1 VVIREDIMSRVGKNP
16 VPIPSGVKF
25 ERADGVITVE
35 GPKGRLTQQ
44 IEDIITTEVEDNQ
57 VIFKRPSDSKQHRAK
72 HGLYRSL
79 VANMI
84 TGVTEGFTRVLEIEG
99 VGYRAE
105 KTGKA
110 ATFSLGFSH
119 PVVVFP
125 PDGVEIKVENP
136 NRVSVAGIDKQLVGQ
151 VAAKIR
157 SLRPP
162 EPYKGKGVRYEGEY
176 IRRKAGKTAGA

>member
-1 VVIREDIMSRVGKNP
+1 MSRVGKNP

-25 ERADGVITVE
+25 ERTNGIVIVE
-35 GPKGRLTQQ
+35 GPRGKLMQK
-44 IEDIITTEVEDNQ
+44 IEAVISTEVTENQ
-57 VIFKRPSDSKQHRAK
+57 IVLKRPSDSKQHCAK
-72 HGLYRSL
+72 HGLYRAL
-79 VANMI
+79 IANMVK
-84 TGVTEGFTRVLEIEG
+84 GVTEGFTRNLEIEG
-99 VGYRAE
+99 VGYRVE

-119 PVVVFP
+119 SIVFFP
-125 PDGVEIKVENP
+125 PDGIEINVEKGNKV
-136 NRVSVAGIDKQLVGQ
+136 SISGIDKQLVGQ

-162 EPYKGKGVRYEGEY
+162 EPYKGKGIRYEGEH